1 MKTVVLLSGGM
12 DSATLLY
19 QELNKGHEVSALGIG
34 YGQRHRR
41 ELESA
46 YNLAQR
52 LGVPYQIVP
61 LDGLRFVLTSALT
74 SGDIPVPEGHY
85 AAESMK
91 ATVVPMRNA
100 IFLSVAVGHAWS
112 IGAEQVATAI
122 HAGDHAIYPD
132 CRPEFLDAFNAMV
145 KTASDGFVRPQV
157 VAPFVTISKTEIAK
171 IGQTLG
177 VPWELT
183 WSCYKGG
190 ERHCGVCGTCV
201 ERHEALAL
209 VGDPTEY
216 PPEVGQSTR

>member
-1 MKTVVLLSGGM
+1 MRTVVLLSGGM

-19 QELNKGHEVSALGIG
+19 KIKSEGGDVSALGVS
-34 YGQRHRR
+34 YGQRHRK

-46 YNLAQR
+46 YNLTRR
-52 LGVPYQIVP
+52 LGVSYRLVP
-61 LDGLRFVLTSALT
+61 LDGLQHVLRSALT
-74 SGDIPVPEGHY
+74 SSEIAVPEGHY
-85 AAESMK
+85 ESESMR

-122 HAGDHAIYPD
+122 HAGDHQIYPD
-132 CRPEFLDAFNAMV
+132 CRPQFLDAFNAMV
-145 KTASDGFVRPQV
+145 KTASDGFLQPQV
-157 VAPFVTISKTEIAK
+157 VAPFVNISKTDIAK

-190 ERHCGVCGTCV
+190 EKHCGKCGTCT
-201 ERHEALAL
+201 ERRESLAA

-216 PPEVGQSTR
+216 A

>member
-19 QELNKGHEVSALGIG
+19 HMIQEQGVANVSTLSVL

-41 ELESA
+41 ELDHA
-46 YNLAQR
+46 WQLANNLI
-52 LGVPYQIVP
+52 VPHTLVP
-61 LDGLRFVLTSALT
+61 LDGLQHVLRSALT
-74 SGDIPVPEGHY
+74 SDDIPVPEGHY

-100 IFLSVAVGHAWS
+100 IFLSVAVGYAWS

-132 CRPEFLDAFNAMV
+132 CRPEFLDAFNAMT
-145 KTASDGFVRPQV
+145 KTASDGFGSPRV
-157 VAPFVTISKTEIAK
+157 VAPFVNISKTDIAK
-171 IGQTLG
+171 LGQTLG

-183 WSCYKGG
+183 WSCYKG
-190 ERHCGVCGTCV
+190 ECKHCGVCGTCV
-201 ERHEALAL
+201 ERREALAE
-209 VGDPTEY
+209 VGDPTVYE
-216 PPEVGQSTR
+216 EVSPVS

>member
-19 QELNKGHEVSALGIG
+19 KTIADGHDVSALGIS

-46 YNLAQR
+46 YNLAHR
-52 LGVPYQIVP
+52 IGVPYQIVP
-61 LDGLRFVLTSALT
+61 LDGLQHVLRSALT
-74 SGDIPVPEGHY
+74 SDDIPVPEGHY

-132 CRPEFLDAFNAMV
+132 CRPEFLDAFNTMV
-145 KTASDGFVRPQV
+145 KTASDGFVTPQV
-157 VAPFVTISKTEIAK
+157 VAPFVHISKTEIAK
-171 IGQTLG
+171 IGHTLG

-183 WSCYKGG
+183 WSCYKGDCK
-190 ERHCGVCGTCV
+190 HCGVCGTCV
-201 ERHEALAL
+201 ERREALADDG
-209 VGDPTEY
+209 VRG
-216 PPEVGQSTR
+216 GI

>member
-19 QELNKGHEVSALGIG
+19 QCAALGDEVSALGVF

-46 YNLAQR
+46 YDLTR
-52 LGVPYQIVP
+52 CLGVSYHVVP
-61 LDGLRFVLTSALT
+61 LDGLQHVLRSAMT
-74 SGDIPVPEGHY
+74 SGGTAVPDGHY
-85 AAESMK
+85 EAESMK

-100 IFLSVAVGHAWS
+100 IFLSVAVGYAWS
-112 IGAEQVATAI
+112 IGADRVVTAV

-132 CRPEFLDAFNAMV
+132 CRPEFIQAFNTMARA
-145 KTASDGFVRPQV
+145 ASDGFQQV
-157 VAPFVTISKTEIAK
+157 LVEAPFVGLSKTDIARLGEK
-171 IGQTLG
+171 YG
-177 VPWELT
+177 VPWART

-190 ERHCGVCGTCV
+190 EKHCGVCGTCT
-201 ERHEALAL
+201 ERREALAT

-216 PPEVGQSTR
+216 LA

>member
-19 QELNKGHEVSALGIG
+19 KMVEEHGTENVSALGVS
-34 YGQRHRR
+34 YGQRHKK
-41 ELESA
+41 ELEA
-46 YNLAQR
+46 AWRLANG
-52 LGVPYQIVP
+52 LAIHYQIVP
-61 LDGLRFVLTSALT
+61 LDGLQHVLRSALT
-74 SGDIPVPEGHY
+74 SADVPVPEGHY

-112 IGAEQVATAI
+112 IGAERVATAI
-122 HAGDHAIYPD
+122 HAGDHQIYPD

-145 KTASDGFVRPQV
+145 KTASDGFVQPLV
-157 VAPFVTISKTEIAK
+157 VAPFVHISKTEIAK

-177 VPWELT
+177 VPWALT

-190 ERHCGVCGTCV
+190 ETHCGVCGTCV
-201 ERHEALAL
+201 ERREALAE
-209 VGDPTEY
+209 VGDTTTY
-216 PPEVGQSTR
+216 AYGI

>member
-1 MKTVVLLSGGM
+1 MKVVVLLSGGM

-19 QELNKGHEVSALGIG
+19 KMIKEHSAANVSTLSVS

-41 ELESA
+41 ELEFA
-46 YNLAQR
+46 WRLASD
-52 LGVPYQIVP
+52 LVIPHQIVP
-61 LDGLRFVLTSALT
+61 LDGLQHVLRSALT
-74 SGDIPVPEGHY
+74 SGDIAVPEGHY

-112 IGAEQVATAI
+112 IGAERVATAI

-132 CRPEFLDAFNAMV
+132 CRPEFLDAFNVMV
-145 KTASDGFVRPQV
+145 KTASDGFVQPQV
-157 VAPFVTISKTEIAK
+157 TAPFVHISKTEIAK
-171 IGQTLG
+171 LGQTLG
-177 VPWELT
+177 VPWALT

-190 ERHCGVCGTCV
+190 EKHCGVCGTCV
-201 ERHEALAL
+201 ERRESLAT

-216 PPEVGQSTR
+216 TA

>member
-19 QELNKGHEVSALGIG
+19 QMIKAHGADNVSTLSVL

-41 ELESA
+41 ELDYA
-46 YNLAQR
+46 WRLASE
-52 LGVPYQIVP
+52 LIVPHTLVP
-61 LDGLRFVLTSALT
+61 LDGLQHVLRSALT
-74 SGDIPVPEGHY
+74 SKDIEVPEGHY

-132 CRPEFLDAFNAMV
+132 CRPEFLEAFNAMV
-145 KTASDGFVRPQV
+145 KTASDGFTTPQV
-157 VAPFVTISKTEIAK
+157 VAPFVHISKTAIAML
-171 IGQTLG
+171 GHTLG
-177 VPWELT
+177 VPWDLT

-190 ERHCGVCGTCV
+190 EVHCGVCGTCV
-201 ERHEALAL
+201 ERREALAE
-209 VGDPTEY
+209 VGDPTVY
-216 PPEVGQSTR
+216 QV